1 MSENI
6 EKVEVEQIVDYAMP
20 LMRIDKLARQIHDR
34 CLHNDLKGA
43 EELTLQLI
51 AEGRILRTSLA
62 IMQNKD
68 MA

>member
-1 MSENI
+1 MNANI
-6 EKVEVEQIVDYAMP
+6 EKIEIEQIVDYAGP
-20 LMRIDKLARQIHDR
+20 LMQIDRLARDIHDR

-43 EELTLQLI
+43 EELTLRLI

-68 MA
+68 AV

>member
-1 MSENI
+1 MSDNP
-6 EKVEVEQIVDYAMP
+6 EKVEVDHIVDYAMP
-20 LMRIDKLARQIHDR
+20 LMRIDKLAKTIHDM
-34 CLHNDLKGA
+34 CLHNDLKNA
-43 EELTLQLI
+43 EELTLRLI